1 MDDIETELR
10 ALLLLGLD
18 GDNRAYREFLTRSGS
33 RLRAYFRRRLPAFG
47 DDVEDLVQDA
57 LLAVHNQRHT
67 YRPADRLTPWLH
79 AIARY
84 KMVDLLR
91 ARLPRRAVEVALDD
105 DSADDALHSEDAQA
119 AESRR
124 DLLQLLA
131 MLPERYRL
139 PIVAVKIE
147 GRSIAECASQTG
159 LSESAIK
166 VGIHRGLKR
175 LAAHVAGRR

>member
-1 MDDIETELR
+1 M
-10 ALLLLGLD
+10 
-18 GDNRAYREFLTRSGS
+18 
-33 RLRAYFRRRLPAFG
+33 
-47 DDVEDLVQDA
+47 
-57 LLAVHNQRHT
+57 LAVHDQRHA
-67 YRPADRLTPWLH
+67 YRPADPLTTWLH

-84 KMVDLLR
+84 EMVDLLR

-105 DSADDALHSEDAQA
+105 DIADEALHGEDARA

-124 DLLQLLA
+124 DLLRLLA

-147 GRSIAECASQTG
+147 GRSIAECASWTG

-175 LAAHVAGRR
+175 PAAHVAGRRRPTP